1 MIDDPGEPMRLRYG
15 DELEQLRLQVE
26 LMGVRVDENLERMR
40 GVLLDGN
47 EMLATQALAA
57 DDEVDAMNVSLIE
70 RCYLLLAREGPMA
83 ADLRLIVSVV
93 KVLNEFERVGD
104 LALRVVK
111 AATREP
117 DLRSRPEVLDVLVV
131 MADEAV
137 ERFRQSLRAW
147 ATQDLGIA
155 TDVAHGA
162 PAMEVAADQL
172 VSSLLAMQGPGAVP
186 FAMQA
191 AAVGRA
197 LDRIADHAAI
207 VGARVRYLVTGEPR
221 FLAAEV
227 R

>member
-1 MIDDPGEPMRLRYG
+1 MAEQHEPIRLKYGE
-15 DELEQLRLQVE
+15 ELEQLRMQVE

-40 GVLLDGN
+40 EVLVSGSEVLG
-47 EMLATQALAA
+47 AQALAA
-57 DDEVDAMNVSLIE
+57 DDDVDDMNVSLIE
-70 RCYLLLAREGPMA
+70 RCYTLLAREGPVA
-83 ADLRLIVSVV
+83 SDLRLIVSVV

-111 AATREP
+111 AGVR
-117 DLRSRPEVLDVLVV
+117 DVSLRVDPRVHDVLVV

-137 ERFRQSLRAW
+137 ERFRLSLRAW
-147 ATQDLGIA
+147 ATQDLEIA
-155 TDVAHGA
+155 TTVAGGSA
-162 PAMEVAADQL
+162 AMEVLAEQL
-172 VSSLLAMQGPGAVP
+172 VAALLALTGAEAVP
-186 FAMQA
+186 IAMQA

-197 LDRIADHAAI
+197 LDRIADHAAV

>member
-1 MIDDPGEPMRLRYG
+1 MRLRYG

-40 GVLLDGN
+40 QVLLDGN
-47 EMLATQALAA
+47 EVLAAQALAA

-70 RCYLLLAREGPMA
+70 RCYTLLAREGPVA
-83 ADLRLIVSVV
+83 SDLRLIVSVV

-117 DLRSRPEVLDVLVV
+117 DLRAEPQVLDVLMV
-131 MADEAV
+131 MVDEAV

-147 ATQDLGIA
+147 ASQDLDIA
-155 TDVAHGA
+155 TDVAHGS

-172 VSSLLAMQGPGAVP
+172 VSSLLSLTGPSAVP

-207 VGARVRYLVTGEPR
+207 VGARIRYLVTGEPR